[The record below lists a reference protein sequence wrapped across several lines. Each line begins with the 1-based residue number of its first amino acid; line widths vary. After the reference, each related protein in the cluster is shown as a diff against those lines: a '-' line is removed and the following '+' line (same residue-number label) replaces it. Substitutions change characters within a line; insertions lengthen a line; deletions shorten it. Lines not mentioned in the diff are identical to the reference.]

1 MLIGEVIFVFSM
13 LLVSNMDV
21 QNTREASINNL
32 LLGSSILHVLHAHIN
47 VYSKKSPI
55 KTQF

>member
-1 MLIGEVIFVFSM
+1 M

-21 QNTREASINNL
+21 QNTCEASINNL
-32 LLGSSILHVLHAHIN
+32 LLGSSILRVLHIN
-47 VYSKKSPI
+47 VYKKKSPI